1 MQFTLFSPNPCFC
14 LSFFEEAGKPLSSKE
29 GALLQV
35 LIMLISVRLELFFRI
50 TLTSI
55 NELGMSL
62 HASTALSNKLQNK
75 EVSSGKLSF
84 CSKFVRISA
93 LNLICLSWHIFIY
106 WQNI

>member
-1 MQFTLFSPNPCFC
+1 M
-14 LSFFEEAGKPLSSKE
+14 SSKE

-84 CSKFVRISA
+84 
-93 LNLICLSWHIFIY
+93 L
-106 WQNI
+106 

>member
-1 MQFTLFSPNPCFC
+1 MLLFV
-14 LSFFEEAGKPLSSKE
+14 FFEEAGKPLSSKE
-29 GALLQV
+29 GELLQV

-75 EVSSGKLSF
+75 EV
-84 CSKFVRISA
+84 A
-93 LNLICLSWHIFIY
+93 QEN
-106 WQNI
+106 